1 MSAIPSDGGNGPTA
15 DRLREIGVRDTARAL
30 SLLSE
35 LLQRLPREHAGW
47 DRICR
52 AAAPAP
58 DPDLFFLNLSRW
70 VDSLP
75 GAFLKRA
82 FAREDLLPLIGALL
96 GGSEFIPEQ
105 IARRP
110 EIFEFL
116 FLEDGVL
123 RRPGPEALGR
133 EALAAADRCATDR
146 WGVHCLDAPWCLSI
160 RSPA

>member
-1 MSAIPSDGGNGPTA
+1 LNPISPAGRNGPTA

-35 LLQRLPREHAGW
+35 LLHRLPQEHAGW

-75 GAFLKRA
+75 GDFLKRA
-82 FAREDLLPLIGALL
+82 FAREDLLP
-96 GGSEFIPEQ
+96 
-105 IARRP
+105 
-110 EIFEFL
+110 
-116 FLEDGVL
+116 
-123 RRPGPEALGR
+123 
-133 EALAAADRCATDR
+133 
-146 WGVHCLDAPWCLSI
+146 
-160 RSPA
+160 

>member
-1 MSAIPSDGGNGPTA
+1 MKPVPPPVRYGPTA
-15 DRLREIGVRDTARAL
+15 DRLREIGVRDTARVL

-35 LLQRLPREHAGW
+35 LLHRLPREHAGW

-52 AAAPAP
+52 AAAAAP

-75 GAFLKRA
+75 GAILTRA

-110 EIFEFL
+110 EIFRFL

-133 EALAAADRCATDR
+133 EAVEAADRCATEEELKAGLR
-146 WGVHCLDAPWCLSI
+146 
-160 RSPA
+160 R

>member
-1 MSAIPSDGGNGPTA
+1 MRPIPRAGKNGPTA
-15 DRLREIGVRDTARAL
+15 DRLREIGVRETGRVL

-35 LLQRLPREHAGW
+35 LLRRLPREHAGW

-52 AAAPAP
+52 AAVSAP

-75 GAFLKRA
+75 VAILTRA
-82 FAREDLLPLIGALL
+82 FSREDLLPLIGALL

-116 FLEDGVL
+116 FLGDGVL
-123 RRPGPEALGR
+123 RRPGPEASR
-133 EALAAADRCATDR
+133 AVALLVDGFDQRLH
-146 WGVHCLDAPWCLSI
+146 VFELLL
-160 RSPA
+160 